1 VWIKALEK
9 GSYKSK
15 LLSVQ
20 RLIIIK
26 IAKAYR
32 TVSNEALCILSRLTP
47 IAIKIEEAQ
56 FYQITRGSNKEEA
69 QTNRGMVIK
78 YWHRPAET
86 ITFLTEDNPGTSSA
100 QIFTDGK
107 NRG

>member
-1 VWIKALEK
+1 MWIKALEK

-69 QTNRGMVIK
+69 QTNRGMGIK